1 MKLLAADLISAML
14 VVIFC
19 SIFVRCIGKISPI
32 PLLKK
37 FPELLMPSF
46 ATSSSGAIMPQMMKL
61 CTKKLGVAEKISS
74 FSIPLGV
81 TFNTAGSL
89 VCIITASFM
98 FLKMYDVELSFYN
111 LATISFL
118 ALLLSFG
125 APDFVSIITITNH
138 FGVPMEIAALVFC
151 VDAFSDR
158 LGTCVNVFSNMTAT
172 LTLARTEN
180 LLDEKIYLT
189 E

>member
-1 MKLLAADLISAML
+1 
-14 VVIFC
+14 
-19 SIFVRCIGKISPI
+19 
-32 PLLKK
+32 
-37 FPELLMPSF
+37 
-46 ATSSSGAIMPQMMKL
+46 
-61 CTKKLGVAEKISS
+61 
-74 FSIPLGV
+74 
-81 TFNTAGSL
+81 
-89 VCIITASFM
+89 M
-98 FLKMYDVELSFYN
+98 FLKMYDVESSLYN

-138 FGVPMEIAALVFC
+138 FGVPLEIAALVFC

-172 LTLARTEN
+172 LTLARSEN